1 MNMDKKILIKNAKAI
16 VTCDEQDTVYLG
28 SDMLIEGSRIIA
40 IGKNLDLP
48 HDEVLDATSHFV
60 YPGLVNTHHHF
71 FQTFVRNLKT
81 IDYPNM
87 TVPEWLDKIY
97 RIFQLVDSDVIYY
110 SSLTAFADLIKHGCT
125 TAFDHQYCFTTATGD
140 TPIDRQMAAAKL
152 LGIRYHAGRGT
163 NTLPRSK
170 GSTMPENMLET
181 TDQFLRDCE
190 RTIKL
195 YHDPAPFSMSQI
207 VMSPCQPINCYPET
221 FTETIKMA
229 REKGVFMHTH
239 LGEGENEIMLE
250 RFGKRTLDWAE
261 DIGFAGKDV
270 WYAHC
275 WELSLE
281 EFARMAKAGTGV
293 SYCPAPAV
301 LGGHPI
307 LPLKKMQELGVT
319 VSLGCD
325 GSATND
331 SSNLLDTIRMAY
343 IMQCY
348 SSKAQGGAVSSYDVL
363 KLATV
368 GGAKTLGRTDIG
380 SLEVGKAADLFMVN
394 AETLELTGTEHDPK
408 YLIAR
413 AGITG
418 NVALTMINGKVVFKD
433 NMLVGIDEH
442 TLRMEGEAVCTR
454 VLRNPCGA
462 FHNLI

>member
-1 MNMDKKILIKNAKAI
+1 MDKKILIKNAKAI

-48 HDEVLDATSHFV
+48 HDEVLDATGHFV

-319 VSLGCD
+319 VSLG
-325 GSATND
+325 
-331 SSNLLDTIRMAY
+331 
-343 IMQCY
+343 
-348 SSKAQGGAVSSYDVL
+348 
-363 KLATV
+363 
-368 GGAKTLGRTDIG
+368 
-380 SLEVGKAADLFMVN
+380 
-394 AETLELTGTEHDPK
+394 
-408 YLIAR
+408 
-413 AGITG
+413 
-418 NVALTMINGKVVFKD
+418 
-433 NMLVGIDEH
+433 
-442 TLRMEGEAVCTR
+442 
-454 VLRNPCGA
+454 
-462 FHNLI
+462 